1 MVWRFIVWVWW
12 VGEFVGFDELVAGFR
27 GVVCFGCV
35 LGAVGFWWGWWVVGF
50 DFLYL
55 GMF

>member
-12 VGEFVGFDELVAGFR
+12 VGEFVGFDVLVAGFR
-27 GVVCFGCV
+27 GSGVLWVRFGCGWV
-35 LGAVGFWWGWWVVGF
+35 LVGLVVVGF